1 MKVVYE
7 KTVEEKV
14 KDAISKAELEGRKI
28 EKIVLSRKDFKELYN
43 TCYTSSPSGRGCPA
57 KNKDNYSSYTYCGV
71 KIEAAKLLL

>member
-28 EKIVLSRKDFKELYN
+28 EKIVLSRKDLRSFTILV
-43 TCYTSSPSGRGCPA
+43 TL
-57 KNKDNYSSYTYCGV
+57 
-71 KIEAAKLLL
+71 AALVVGGAQ

>member
-14 KDAISKAELEGRKI
+14 KDAISKAEIEGRKI
-28 EKIVLSRKDFKELYN
+28 EKIVLSRKDFKELY
-43 TCYTSSPSGRGCPA
+43 TSSPSGRGCPV